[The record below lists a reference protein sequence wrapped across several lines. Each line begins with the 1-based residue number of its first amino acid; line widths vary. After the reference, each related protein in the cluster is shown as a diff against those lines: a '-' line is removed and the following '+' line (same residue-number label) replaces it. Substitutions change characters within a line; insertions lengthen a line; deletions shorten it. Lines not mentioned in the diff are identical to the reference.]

1 MIYDGTFYKYE
12 MKLFDISNFGLV
24 PGTVRNEDFVPPDPG
39 TLMAAAVAVSRDS
52 QHIYV
57 YYPENTVRTQPDRAN
72 ELVGTGR
79 LLQPLTLA
87 FLPLAYSRKTVDFF
101 FWMVGDRISKTFP
114 HNNTLI
120 SAMDRSNDIPPFPSA
135 ANSSARDS
143 STRWQRGYF
152 PHMPLGVFSACIYP

>member
-24 PGTVRNEDFVPPDPG
+24 AGYVRNEDFVPPDPG

-57 YYPENTVRTQPDRAN
+57 YYPESTVRTQPDRAN

-79 LLQPLTLA
+79 LLQPMTLA
-87 FLPLAYSRKTVDFF
+87 FLPLAYSRQTVESSFF
-101 FWMVGDRISKTFP
+101 LVVGDRISETFP
-114 HNNTLI
+114 DDNTLI
-120 SAMDRSNDIPPFPSA
+120 SAMDRPNDIPPFTFSLPTHQQGIR
-135 ANSSARDS
+135 ARGGNEGTS
-143 STRWQRGYF
+143 PTCR
-152 PHMPLGVFSACIYP
+152 